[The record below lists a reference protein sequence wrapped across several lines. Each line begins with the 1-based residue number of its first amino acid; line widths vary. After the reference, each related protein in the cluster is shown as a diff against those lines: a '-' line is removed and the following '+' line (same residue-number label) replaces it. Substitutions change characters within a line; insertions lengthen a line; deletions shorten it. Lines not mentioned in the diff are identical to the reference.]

1 MLLWN
6 LTRNRYPKWR
16 KLQFETEGTW
26 EPRPMD
32 FWYPFHQIVG
42 GWSLLS
48 LEDACISLHFPSRR
62 KKNPMKFLG
71 VAWSWN
77 LFKVPCLFVKKKP
90 RWWFQMF
97 SNFTYTSGSDPIW
110 LIFFRWVETTN
121 QFCVYKTLFFHFLIY
136 LEPSLQSPI
145 YQVTRP
151 LVPIFLG
158 NWKMRDGVIDIL
170 PNGLT
175 YTQVN

>member
-1 MLLWN
+1 MTQTTVWN
-6 LTRNRYPKWR
+6 WRYM
-16 KLQFETEGTW
+16 GTKAHGFLVSISSNCGW
-26 EPRPMD
+26 MKSLCRWKMHA
-32 FWYPFHQIVG
+32 FH
-42 GWSLLS
+42 
-48 LEDACISLHFPSRR
+48 CISQVDGKKIPWNFWGLHGAGT
-62 KKNPMKFLG
+62 FLRFH
-71 VAWSWN
+71 VFLW
-77 LFKVPCLFVKKKP
+77 KKKP